1 MAHWLGLATAA
12 VILAMQAAPAL
23 ADRDPN
29 SGAPLPPVKRAPPSP
44 ITDHFYVRVSF
55 YDPQLR
61 TNLRLDPT
69 APPGALGTPV
79 SAENDLGLPD
89 RLPKGWVEFMFRLH
103 ERNKVRVD
111 YYDFDRSGN
120 KVLTHDVVFGNETF
134 LGGDLTQTSLEWQQF
149 DITYTYSFIRNSR
162 FEVGTGLA
170 AYFLDVDAIGYVPS
184 TFQRQEETAATPIPA
199 LPLDLTWAISSRWS
213 ATARGAYLRA
223 HLIGF
228 DGWYADSHA
237 DLQYRWVP
245 NFTLGV
251 GYSAIRTSLTRKS
264 SSSFS
269 GEFYMG
275 ISGPE
280 AFLRF
285 SF

>member
-1 MAHWLGLATAA
+1 MRIWLVAVAA
-12 VILAMQAAPAL
+12 LLTMEAAPAL

-29 SGAPLPPVKRAPPSP
+29 SGAPLPPKKREASSP
-44 ITDHFYVRVSF
+44 ITDHFYIRASF
-55 YDPQLR
+55 FDPQMR

-69 APPGALGTPV
+69 KPAGALGTPV

-89 RLPKGWVEFMFRLH
+89 RLPKGWVEFMFRLR

-111 YYDFDRSGN
+111 YFESDRSGN
-120 KVLTHDVVFGNETF
+120 KTLTHDVVFGNETF
-134 LGGDLTQTSLEWQQF
+134 DAGQLAQTSFDWQQF
-149 DITYTYSFIRNSR
+149 DITYTYSFIRNAH

-170 AYFLDVDAIGYVPS
+170 VYFLEVDAIGSVPAR
-184 TFQRQEETAATPIPA
+184 FQRQEETAATPFPA
-199 LPLDLTWAISSRWS
+199 LPLDLTWAISSRWA
-213 ATARGAYLRA
+213 ATGRIAYLRA

-237 DLQYRWVP
+237 DLQYRWNP

-251 GYSAIRTSLTRKS
+251 GYSSIRTSLVRSGS

-269 GEFYMG
+269 GQFYMG
-275 ISGPE
+275 ITGPE

>member
-1 MAHWLGLATAA
+1 MRIWLAAAA
-12 VILAMQAAPAL
+12 VLLAMQAAPAL

-29 SGAPLPPVKRAPPSP
+29 SGAPLPPRKRAAPSP
-44 ITDHFYVRVSF
+44 ITDHFYIRAAF
-55 YDPQLR
+55 YDPQMR

-69 APPGALGTPV
+69 TPPGALGTPV
-79 SAENDLGLPD
+79 SAEGDLGLPD
-89 RLPKGWVEFMFRLH
+89 RLPKGWVEFMFRLR

-111 YYDFDRSGN
+111 YFESDRSGN
-120 KVLTHDVVFGNETF
+120 KVLTRNVIFGNETF
-134 LGGDLTQTSLEWQQF
+134 DAGQLAQTSFDWQQF

-162 FEVGTGLA
+162 FEVGTGA
-170 AYFLDVDAIGYVPS
+170 AVYFLDVDAIGSVPAR
-184 TFQRQEETAATPIPA
+184 FQRQEETAATPFPA
-199 LPLDLTWAISSRWS
+199 LPLDLTWAISSRWA
-213 ATARGAYLRA
+213 ATGRLAYLRA

-237 DLQYRWVP
+237 DLQYRWNP

-251 GYSAIRTSLTRKS
+251 GYSSIRTSLVRS
-264 SSSFS
+264 GNSSSFS
-269 GEFYMG
+269 GRFYMG

-280 AFLRF
+280 AFVRF

>member
-1 MAHWLGLATAA
+1 MRIWLSATA
-12 VILAMQAAPAL
+12 VLLAMEVTPAL

-29 SGAPLPPVKRAPPSP
+29 SGAPLPPKKHAASSP
-44 ITDHFYVRVSF
+44 ITDHFYIRASF

-79 SAENDLGLPD
+79 NAENDLGLPD
-89 RLPKGWVEFMFRLH
+89 RFQKGRVEFMFRLR
-103 ERNKVRVD
+103 ERSKVRVD
-111 YYDFDRSGN
+111 YFESDRSGN

-134 LGGDLTQTSLEWQQF
+134 LAGDLAQTSLDWQQF

-162 FEVGTGLA
+162 FEVGSGLA

-199 LPLDLTWAISSRWS
+199 VPLDLTWAISSRWA

-228 DGWYADSHA
+228 DGWYADLHE
-237 DLQYRWVP
+237 DLQYRWSP
-245 NFTLGV
+245 NFALGV
-251 GYSAIRTSLTRKS
+251 GYSSIRTSLVRRS

-269 GEFYMG
+269 GAFYMS

-280 AFLRF
+280 AFVRL